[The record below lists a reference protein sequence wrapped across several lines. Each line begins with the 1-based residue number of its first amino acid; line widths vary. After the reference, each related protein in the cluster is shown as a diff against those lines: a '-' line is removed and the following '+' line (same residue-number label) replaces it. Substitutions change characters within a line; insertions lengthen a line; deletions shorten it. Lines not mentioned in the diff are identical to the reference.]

1 VRTIQFAASAA
12 LAGLI
17 AGCTVGPNY
26 QTPKSDLPAQFAAVA
41 PSAEKSDATGTAP
54 IPTRWWE
61 IFRDPELG
69 SLVTRA
75 IASNLDL
82 QIAVARIQ
90 AAEAAESVV
99 IGTSLPS
106 AGAAAGGGLGTGGNL
121 TRNPFLPSPIQNA
134 TTANGGRIAQVI
146 GFDAGWEL
154 DLFGRFRREIEAAKY
169 DEQAAVEAR
178 NDVLVTVVA
187 NVARA
192 YFDLRGFQ
200 MRLAVLN
207 QNVSTAQQ
215 SLNFVQSR
223 FNIGIT
229 NELDVTLAQREL
241 ATLQA
246 QIGPLVSQ
254 LDAAQYSIATLLGV
268 YPETLAGELSTPAT
282 IPALPPAVGAG
293 LPVQL
298 LERRPDIREA
308 ESRLAASTARIGVA
322 TANLFP
328 RVDLTGAVGLQGLV
342 RHPTATPNPIWAVG
356 PAAEWALLDFGT
368 LDAQVEVADYTQKQF
383 LLSYKQNILQAV
395 QQVDASVQD
404 YSADQGS
411 LRSLETALAAAQ
423 RALMLA
429 TERYDRGLT
438 DFLNVLDA
446 QRQEYQLEDQ
456 YALEQQAAA
465 DALVNLYR
473 ALGGG
478 WEDYQAIPAIPLPQP
493 AILAAFRRLMNP
505 ESNTGAN

>member
-1 VRTIQFAASAA
+1 MRIIQFAASATA
-12 LAGLI
+12 AGLI
-17 AGCTVGPNY
+17 AGCTVGPDY
-26 QTPKSDLPAQFAAVA
+26 HMPKSDLPAQFAAVA
-41 PSAEKSDATGTAP
+41 PDSGPSAATSTAP
-54 IPTRWWE
+54 IPLRWWE
-61 IFRDPELG
+61 VFRDPELT
-69 SLVTRA
+69 SLVGRA

-90 AAEAAESVV
+90 AAEAAEAVV

-106 AGAAAGGGLGTGGNL
+106 AGAAASGGAGTGGNL
-121 TRNPFLPSPIQNA
+121 TRNPFLPSPLQNA
-134 TTANGGRIAQVI
+134 TIANGGRIAQVI

-154 DLFGRFRREIEAAKY
+154 DLFGEFRRELEAAKY

-178 NDVLVTVVA
+178 SDVLVTVVA

-192 YFDLRGFQ
+192 YFDLRGIQ

-207 QNVSTAQQ
+207 QNVAAAQQ
-215 SLNFVQSR
+215 SLNFVQTR

-254 LDAAQYSIATLLGV
+254 LNAAQYSIATLLGV
-268 YPETLAGELSTPAT
+268 YPETLAGELSAAGM
-282 IPALPPAVGAG
+282 IPALPPTVGAG

-308 ESRLAASTARIGVA
+308 ERQLAASTARIGVA
-322 TANLFP
+322 TADLFP
-328 RVDLTGAVGLQGLV
+328 HVNLTGAVGLQALV
-342 RHPTATPNPIWAVG
+342 GHPTATPNPIWAVG
-356 PAAEWALLDFGT
+356 PAADWALLDFGT
-368 LDAQVEVADYTQKQF
+368 LDALVDVADYTQKEF
-383 LLSYKQNILQAV
+383 LFSYKQTILQAV

-404 YSADQGS
+404 YSEAQNS
-411 LRSLETALAAAQ
+411 LRNLETALAAAQ
-423 RALMLA
+423 RAVTLA
-429 TERYDRGLT
+429 SARYDRGLT

-446 QRQEYQLEDQ
+446 QRQEYALEDQ
-456 YALEQQAAA
+456 YAVEDQAAA
-465 DALVNLYR
+465 DALANVYR

-478 WEDYQAIPAIPLPQP
+478 WEDYQTIPAIPPPQP

-505 ESNTGAN
+505 ESNDGAK